1 MSGIFTTQ
9 RASGQ
14 NGTAALLTKD
24 RLETLSDSLFAIVMT
39 ILVWDIKIPT
49 SSFPLSDIDL
59 YYSLRSMW
67 PLISGYIVSFLVLSM
82 FWMSHHVLFHAV
94 SKNVN
99 RQLIT
104 LNMFFLMFVAL
115 VPFSTHLLGTY
126 HEYKTAVLV
135 YGANII
141 IIGILLVSMLSYA
154 LYSREIKNGKLADHV
169 IRRIK
174 IRIMLPP
181 LFATL
186 AILTSSYSI
195 PISLVLFAFPIM
207 FNIIPGSLT
216 LLERLLHDTNS
227 S

>member
-1 MSGIFTTQ
+1 MAEQTSSQKIMRGRT
-9 RASGQ
+9 SS
-14 NGTAALLTKD
+14 LLTKD
-24 RLETLSDSLFAIVMT
+24 RVETLSDSLFAIVMT
-39 ILVWDIKIPT
+39 ILVLDIRVPVSLSNPT
-49 SSFPLSDIDL
+49 DSWLH
-59 YYSLRSMW
+59 YSIWSLW
-67 PLISGYIVSFLVLSM
+67 PLVGGYIVSFLVLSM

-104 LNMFFLMFVAL
+104 LNVFFLMFVAL
-115 VPFSTHLLGTY
+115 IPFSTHLLGVY

-135 YGANII
+135 YGLNVIV
-141 IIGILLVSMLSYA
+141 IGITLVLMLNYA
-154 LYSREIKNGKLADHV
+154 LYSREIKNGKLTDHT

-181 LFATL
+181 LFAAL
-186 AILTSSYSI
+186 AILVSSYSI
-195 PISLVLFAFPIM
+195 PISLFLFAFPIM

-216 LLERLLHDTNS
+216 LLERLLHNTNS

>member
-1 MSGIFTTQ
+1 M
-9 RASGQ
+9 
-14 NGTAALLTKD
+14 
-24 RLETLSDSLFAIVMT
+24 SDSLFAIVMT
-39 ILVWDIKIPT
+39 ILVVDIKVPVPFSNPT
-49 SSFPLSDIDL
+49 DSWLH
-59 YYSLRSMW
+59 YSILNLW
-67 PLISGYIVSFLVLSM
+67 PLAGGYFVSFLVLSM
-82 FWMSHHVLFHAV
+82 FWMSHHVLFHAI

-115 VPFSTHLLGTY
+115 VPFSTHFLGVY

-135 YGANII
+135 YGLNVIV
-141 IIGILLVSMLSYA
+141 IGVMLLSMFWYA
-154 LYSREIKNGKLADHV
+154 LYSREIKNGRLPAHV

-181 LFATL
+181 VFAAL
-186 AILTSSYSI
+186 AIFVSPYSI
-195 PISLVLFAFPIM
+195 LGSLVLFGFPII

-216 LLERLLHDTNS
+216 LMERAVQNLVS

>member
-1 MSGIFTTQ
+1 MAEYASPQ
-9 RASGQ
+9 RIMRGRTS
-14 NGTAALLTKD
+14 ALLTKN
-24 RLETLSDSLFAIVMT
+24 RVETLSDSLFAIVMT
-39 ILVWDIKIPT
+39 ILVIDIKVPI
-49 SSFPLSDIDL
+49 SLLPLSDSGL
-59 YYSLRSMW
+59 YYSLQSLG
-67 PLISGYIVSFLVLSM
+67 PLLSGYVVSFLVLSM

-115 VPFSTHLLGTY
+115 VPFSTHLLGIY

-141 IIGILLVSMLSYA
+141 VIGIVLVSMLSYA
-154 LYSREIKNGKLADHV
+154 LYSREIKNGKLTDRV

-181 LFATL
+181 LFAAL
-186 AILTSSYSI
+186 AILISSYSI
-195 PISLVLFAFPIM
+195 PMSLFLFAFPIM

-216 LLERLLHDTNS
+216 LLERLLHNTNS

>member
-1 MSGIFTTQ
+1 MSEPITRTTKSI
-9 RASGQ
+9 RGRTSS
-14 NGTAALLTKD
+14 LLTKD
-24 RLETLSDSLFAIVMT
+24 RVEMLSDGLFAIVMT
-39 ILVWDIKIPT
+39 ILMFDIKVPL
-49 SSFPLSDIDL
+49 SFFPLSDSSL
-59 YYSLRSMW
+59 YYSLQSLW
-67 PLISGYIVSFLVLSM
+67 PLFSGYVVSFLVLSM

-115 VPFSTHLLGTY
+115 IPFSTHLLGVY

-135 YGANII
+135 YGLNVI
-141 IIGILLVSMLSYA
+141 IIGTMLLSMFWYA
-154 LYSREIKNGKLADHV
+154 LYSREIKNGRLAEHT

-181 LFATL
+181 LFAAL
-186 AILTSSYSI
+186 AILASYYSLS
-195 PISLVLFAFPIM
+195 ISLFLFAFPIM
-207 FNIIPGSLT
+207 FNVIPGSLT
-216 LLERLLHDTNS
+216 FFERIFQNPIS